1 MSFVEACFF
10 TPYMVFVVLVLV
22 VEPKKLIFFL
32 CILHFTCFV
41 IPYQFQILHVLKKD
55 ENLIINI
62 LSNIE

>member
-1 MSFVEACFF
+1 MSFVEACLFV
-10 TPYMVFVVLVLV
+10 PYMVFVVLVSV
-22 VEPKKLIFFL
+22 VEPKKMIFFL

-41 IPYQFQILHVLKKD
+41 IPHQFQTLHLLKKD